1 MPSPCAPSSS
11 PAQTPTNAAHRV
23 NRWRSV
29 RTPATLI
36 VPALL
41 LLVLVVASA
50 CGSTTTG
57 GASATATPQLVN
69 LRVFAA
75 ASLKGAF
82 TKIGTQ
88 FTSLHPNITFT
99 FNFAGSDTLAGQI
112 TQGAP
117 ADVFASANNKQ
128 MNVVVKGGEIDSSTV
143 QVFAHNRLVVVIPT
157 SNPGNITTLQDL
169 AKPGKKIVL
178 ADKTV
183 PAGQYALQFL
193 ANANADPSFGSSYQA
208 DVLKNVVSY
217 QTDVTS
223 VLNQVALGEADAGIV
238 YITDAATQPTK
249 LSTITIP
256 DNLNVIAV
264 YPIAPIKGSSS
275 SSAAQQFVAY
285 VMSSDGQSVLA
296 SFGFLSATAGPGY
309 TPPAS

>member
-1 MPSPCAPSSS
+1 M
-11 PAQTPTNAAHRV
+11 V
-23 NRWRSV
+23 
-29 RTPATLI
+29 I
-36 VPALL
+36 
-41 LLVLVVASA
+41 ASA
-50 CGSTTTG
+50 CGTSSTG
-57 GASATATPQLVN
+57 GTSPTATAQPVN
-69 LRVFAA
+69 LKVFAA
-75 ASLKGAF
+75 ASLKKAF

-88 FTSLHPNITFT
+88 FTAAHPSVTFT
-99 FNFAGSDTLAGQI
+99 FNFAGSDALAGQI

-117 ADVFASANNKQ
+117 ADVFASANNAQ
-128 MNVVVKGGEIDSSTV
+128 MNVAVKGGQVDSSTV

-157 SNPGNITTLQDL
+157 SNPGSIHTLQDL
-169 AKPGKKIVL
+169 AKPGKRIVL

-183 PAGQYALQFL
+183 PAGNYALQFL
-193 ANANADPSFGSSYQA
+193 GLASADPSFGSSYKA

-223 VLNQVALGEADAGIV
+223 VVNQVALGEADAGIV
-238 YITDAATQPTK
+238 YTTDATTQSTK

-275 SSAAQQFVAY
+275 SSAAQQFIAY
-285 VMSSDGQSVLA
+285 VLSSDGQNVLT
-296 SFGFLSATAGPGY
+296 SFGFLSATQGPGY